1 MPAKLYDGSTSTPTK
16 REAQAYCE
24 GWAAGIAGALQTTNP
39 HITDSDDYDA
49 WDRGW
54 VAGDA
59 ALVEGDNTER
69 GGCADIAPAV
79 G

>member
-1 MPAKLYDGSTSTPTK
+1 MPAKLYDGTTSTPTK

-39 HITDSDDYDA
+39 HIADSDDYEA

-59 ALVEGDNTER
+59 GDDAR
-69 GGCADIAPAV
+69 GGCADPV
-79 G
+79 PPGE